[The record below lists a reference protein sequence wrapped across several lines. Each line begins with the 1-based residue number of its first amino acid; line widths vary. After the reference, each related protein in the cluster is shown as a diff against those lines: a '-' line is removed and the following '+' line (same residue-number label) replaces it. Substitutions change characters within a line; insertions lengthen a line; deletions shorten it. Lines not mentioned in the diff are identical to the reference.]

1 MNRRLLLGTFANE
14 RDLLHT
20 VHAARQRGFPV
31 ADVYTPYPV
40 HGMDEAMGLKP
51 SRLSIFCFVCGLLG
65 GVLAMTMQH
74 WTMAID
80 WPINVGG
87 RPFNSWPAF
96 VPVGFEVM
104 GLLGG
109 FGVVLVVFG
118 VSARFSRWADCSQAK
133 RRTSSGR
140 ASPSISLC
148 SWLRRKMPPMMT
160 RPSCGSSA
168 NTTRSIRRRAMRT
181 SDLAL
186 LR

>member
-104 GLLGG
+104 VLLAG
-109 FGVVLVVFG
+109 FGVVFAFFG
-118 VSARFSRWADCSQAK
+118 VSRLFPGKTANVVGPRVTIDQFVLVVEAKDAANDDEAVLRFFREHHALDTQTRDEDERSRAA
-133 RRTSSGR
+133 
-140 ASPSISLC
+140 AP
-148 SWLRRKMPPMMT
+148 
-160 RPSCGSSA
+160 
-168 NTTRSIRRRAMRT
+168 
-181 SDLAL
+181 
-186 LR
+186 